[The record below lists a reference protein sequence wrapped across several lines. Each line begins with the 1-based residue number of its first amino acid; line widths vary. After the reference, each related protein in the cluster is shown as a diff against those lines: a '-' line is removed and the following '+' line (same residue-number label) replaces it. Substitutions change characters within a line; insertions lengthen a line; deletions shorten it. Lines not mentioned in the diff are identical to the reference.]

1 MSGLFSINTLP
12 YLYCMKI
19 QLWSVGKPHDAYVK
33 AGIDDFTK
41 RLNNYFP
48 AQWQI
53 IPPPKQS
60 ASMSDQLQKKSEATA
75 ILQLLDKDDF
85 LILLDERGKQF
96 SSPELAE
103 LLQKRANESTK
114 RLIFLIGGA
123 FGVDES
129 ISQRANLTWSLSK
142 LVFPHML
149 VRLILSEQLY
159 RACTILRNEK
169 YHHV

>member
-1 MSGLFSINTLP
+1 
-12 YLYCMKI
+12 MKI

-33 AGIDDFTK
+33 AGIDDFSK

-53 IPPPKQS
+53 IPAPKQS
-60 ASMSDQLQKKSEATA
+60 ASMSDQLQKKAEATA
-75 ILQLLDKDDF
+75 IMQLLDKDDF
-85 LILLDERGKQF
+85 LIVLDERGKQF
-96 SSPELAE
+96 SSPELADI
-103 LLQKRANESTK
+103 LQKRANESTK

-129 ISQRANLTWSLSK
+129 IVQRANLVWSLSK

>member
-1 MSGLFSINTLP
+1 
-12 YLYCMKI
+12 MKI

-33 AGIDDFTK
+33 GGIDDFSK

-53 IPPPKQS
+53 IPAPKQS
-60 ASMSDQLQKKSEATA
+60 ASMSDQLQKKAEATA
-75 ILQLLDKDDF
+75 IMQLLDKDDF
-85 LILLDERGKQF
+85 LIVLDERGKQF
-96 SSPELAE
+96 SSPELADI
-103 LLQKRANESTK
+103 LQKRANESTK

-129 ISQRANLTWSLSK
+129 IVQRANLVWSLSK

>member
-1 MSGLFSINTLP
+1 
-12 YLYCMKI
+12 MKI

-33 AGIDDFTK
+33 AGIEDFTK

-53 IPPPKQS
+53 IPAPKQS
-60 ASMSDQLQKKSEATA
+60 ASMSDQLQKKAEAAA
-75 ILQLLDKDDF
+75 ILQLVEKDDF

-96 SSPELAE
+96 SSTELAE
-103 LLQKRANESTK
+103 ILQKRANESTK
-114 RLIFLIGGA
+114 RLIFIIGGA
-123 FGVDES
+123 FGVNES
-129 ISQRANLTWSLSK
+129 ITQRANMIWSLSK

-169 YHHV
+169 YHHM

>member
-1 MSGLFSINTLP
+1 
-12 YLYCMKI
+12 MKI

-33 AGIDDFTK
+33 AGIDDFSK
-41 RLNNYFP
+41 RLSNYFP

-53 IPPPKQS
+53 IPAPKQS
-60 ASMSDQLQKKSEATA
+60 ASMSDQLQKKAEATSVM
-75 ILQLLDKDDF
+75 QLLEKDDF
-85 LILLDERGKQF
+85 LIVLDERGKQL
-96 SSPELAE
+96 SSPELADI
-103 LLQKRANESTK
+103 LQKRANESTK

-129 ISQRANLTWSLSK
+129 ITQRANLVWSLSK